1 MYDLKWN
8 TAIAALMTL
17 RNDMQASRRAADVS
31 PEAWNE
37 AVEALLLMLAP
48 IAPHIAEE
56 LWHRRGHET
65 SVHLQSWPEAD
76 PELAREDTVTMV
88 LQINGKVRDRIE
100 VAADLSE
107 EDAIAAALGAERIQS
122 WLEQGEVRK
131 VIARPPKLVNIVV
144 S

>member
-17 RNDMQASRRAADVS
+17 RNDMQAARRAADVS
-31 PEAWNE
+31 QEAWDE

-48 IAPHIAEE
+48 IAPHVTEE

-65 SVHLQSWPEAD
+65 SIHVQAWPEAD

-88 LQINGKVRDRIE
+88 IQVNGKVRDRIE
-100 VAADLSE
+100 VAADVSE
-107 EDAIAAALGAERIQS
+107 EDATAAALGAERIQS

-144 S
+144 A